1 MRIEYS
7 YNHLHA
13 EEYLYYRKE
22 NLIREIEDCLK
33 DVDANRFLKV
43 SCDKANLGLIYYDQK
58 ALNSEIKDRLTEKG
72 WEEFKTSYHVTSD
85 QSTTKEIVK
94 ISDAEEQKRIIL
106 ENNQEPLKSF
116 NQVDFL
122 KDRIAVEVQFGKYFS
137 VAYDLHVKHTFFYIR
152 DDIEVGIE
160 IIPTHRMMM
169 CMDTGVA
176 WYENEV
182 TNVIREG
189 RNNPS
194 VPVYILGIESDDCIS
209 TDPCDFTDSE
219 LRNILAHSD
228 KYKLFGQMKKAKAED
243 QKKWDQQIAK
253 AKAKVDKIQFQI
265 DDLNKTYLELKK
277 DGLDDE
283 SKEIKKL
290 IKQNDKLM
298 EKKGEASDKYYII
311 KDNPPARLIRIQR
324 IEKLV

>member
-72 WEEFKTSYHVTSD
+72 WEEFKTSYYVTSD

-160 IIPTHRMMM
+160 II
-169 CMDTGVA
+169 
-176 WYENEV
+176 
-182 TNVIREG
+182 
-189 RNNPS
+189 
-194 VPVYILGIESDDCIS
+194 
-209 TDPCDFTDSE
+209 
-219 LRNILAHSD
+219 
-228 KYKLFGQMKKAKAED
+228 
-243 QKKWDQQIAK
+243 
-253 AKAKVDKIQFQI
+253 QFQI

-311 KDNPPARLIRIQR
+311 KVNPPARLIRIQR

>member
-1 MRIEYS
+1 MRIAYS

-22 NLIREIEDCLK
+22 NLIKEIENCLR
-33 DVDANRFLKV
+33 DVDANKFLKI

-58 ALNSEIKDRLTEKG
+58 ALNAEIKERLTDKG
-72 WEEFKTSYHVTSD
+72 WDEFKTSYYVTSD
-85 QSTTKEIVK
+85 QNTTKEIVK

-106 ENNQEPLKSF
+106 ENDQEPLKSF

-160 IIPTHRMMM
+160 VIPTHRMML

-194 VPVYILGIESDDCIS
+194 VPVYILGIESDDIIS
-209 TDPCDFTDSE
+209 TDPCDFTDTE
-219 LRNILAHSD
+219 LKDILGHSD
-228 KYKLFGQMKKAKAED
+228 KDKLLGQMKKAKAED
-243 QKKWDQQIAK
+243 QKKWDKQINK
-253 AKAKVDKIQFQI
+253 AKEKVDAIQVQI
-265 DDLNKTYLELKK
+265 DDLNKEYIKLKK
-277 DGLDDE
+277 NGLDDD
-283 SKEIKKL
+283 SKKIKKL
-290 IKQNDKLM
+290 IKQNEKLVN
-298 EKKGEASDKYYII
+298 KKGVVSDKYYAA
-311 KDNPPARLIRIQR
+311 KDNPPARLMRIRR

>member
-1 MRIEYS
+1 M
-7 YNHLHA
+7 
-13 EEYLYYRKE
+13 
-22 NLIREIEDCLK
+22 
-33 DVDANRFLKV
+33 
-43 SCDKANLGLIYYDQK
+43 
-58 ALNSEIKDRLTEKG
+58 
-72 WEEFKTSYHVTSD
+72 TSD

-209 TDPCDFTDSE
+209 TNPYDFTDSE
-219 LRNILAHSD
+219 LKGILAHSD
-228 KYKLFGQMKKAKAED
+228 KDKLLGQMKKAKAED

-253 AKAKVDKIQFQI
+253 AKVKVDVIQNQM
-265 DDLNKTYLELKK
+265 DDLNKKYLKLKK

-283 SKEIKKL
+283 SKEIKKM

-298 EKKGEASDKYYII
+298 EKKNEASDKYYEIM
-311 KDNPPARLIRIQR
+311 DNPPARLTRIQR
-324 IEKLV
+324 IEKIV

>member
-72 WEEFKTSYHVTSD
+72 WEEFKTSYYVTSD

-160 IIPTHRMMM
+160 IIPTHTLSKDELKTRPIYQRI
-169 CMDTGVA
+169 
-176 WYENEV
+176 YE
-182 TNVIREG
+182 
-189 RNNPS
+189 PS
-194 VPVYILGIESDDCIS
+194 GNDIISKYPVEWMEKRLEELDNIE
-209 TDPCDFTDSE
+209 
-219 LRNILAHSD
+219 
-228 KYKLFGQMKKAKAED
+228 KALKAEMSD
-243 QKKWDQQIAK
+243 IK
-253 AKAKVDKIQFQI
+253 
-265 DDLNKTYLELKK
+265 
-277 DGLDDE
+277 
-283 SKEIKKL
+283 KEIKNRK
-290 IKQNDKLM
+290 
-298 EKKGEASDKYYII
+298 E
-311 KDNPPARLIRIQR
+311 
-324 IEKLV
+324 